1 MGTNEIAAE
10 GPSDGHDSSR
20 SDVGGATQRGPGVGV
35 AGDSEDA
42 SLDLSLPADTIHT
55 LVVLDGAGRLRI
67 TDLEDAAGSQV
78 RPSGRA
84 GPLPPSLASRNR
96 RRHPAG
102 RGRRTAV
109 PPDPGRWHARTLT
122 HRLAGRGM
130 AIIA

>member
-10 GPSDGHDSSR
+10 GPSGGHDSSR

-78 RPSGRA
+78 RPSGGAATGLGGTAARP
-84 GPLPPSLASRNR
+84 GPSPLPWLAVIAADTLLAGAGAR
-96 RRHPAG
+96 RYRQIRVVG
-102 RGRRTAV
+102 TRGR
-109 PPDPGRWHARTLT
+109 
-122 HRLAGRGM
+122 
-130 AIIA
+130 